1 MSLPNHDT
9 HPPPVPTQDWEI
21 NSTKRILE
29 RALGQ
34 NNDQKSDNSSISVVV
49 RNRQQNKKGYVFEEF
64 DIRGSNPI
72 GDRKRQA
79 SSYIG
84 RVSRYGVACNCPHA
98 KGGITCKHCVFLLL
112 NEVGVP
118 SKDVLSTDKCQQHLR
133 RYAVKNNW
141 EEDHW
146 FVIYLIVVLN
156 AILEFTHYGNKLP
169 SSLIIHHLGVQ
180 VCCCVGFVVLCEFQ
194 EEYIT
199 LLLRQ

>member
-1 MSLPNHDT
+1 MSLPNQDT

-29 RALGQ
+29 RAQGGNALER
-34 NNDQKSDNSSISVVV
+34 DNSSIRVVV
-49 RNRQQNKKGYVFEEF
+49 RSRQQNKKGYVFEEF

-98 KGGITCKHCVFLLL
+98 MREGGITCKHCIFLLL

-118 SKDVLSTDKCQQHLR
+118 SKDVLSTAKVREHLGS
-133 RYAVKNNW
+133 YAVKNNW
-141 EEDHW
+141 EED
-146 FVIYLIVVLN
+146 
-156 AILEFTHYGNKLP
+156 
-169 SSLIIHHLGVQ
+169 
-180 VCCCVGFVVLCEFQ
+180 
-194 EEYIT
+194 
-199 LLLRQ
+199 R